1 MTVRKFRL
9 FIAPNIDK
17 EEQWITEMSR
27 KGLHLVKYEYFTYV
41 FEEDPTKSYVYQ
53 IDFRQEA
60 KRDYF
65 QLYEDAGW
73 EYVTNSMSIFH
84 YFRAD
89 SSEASVQKLYTD
101 NESIQDSFKRMI
113 SFYLL
118 IFGLF
123 LVSQL
128 GLVVSWKGYLIQY
141 IVAGMDIVF
150 IVLYLYLFY
159 AINKRIDFYR
169 RK

>member
-1 MTVRKFRL
+1 MVVRKFRL
-9 FIAPNIDK
+9 FLASNVNK
-17 EEQWITEMSR
+17 EEQWLTEMSR

-41 FEEDPTKSYVYQ
+41 FEEDSAKSYVYQ
-53 IDFRQEA
+53 IDFRQDA

-89 SSEASVQKLYTD
+89 ASEAGLQKLYTD
-101 NESIQDSFKRMI
+101 KESIQDSFKRMI

-118 IFGLF
+118 IFVLF

-128 GLVVSWKGYLIQY
+128 GLIVSWEGYWIQY
-141 IVAGMDIVF
+141 IVAGMDVVF

-159 AINKRIDFYR
+159 AIKKRIDFYR
-169 RK
+169 SK

>member
-9 FIAPNIDK
+9 FIAPNINK
-17 EEQWITEMSR
+17 EEQWLTELSSQ
-27 KGLHLVKYEYFTYV
+27 GLHLVKYEYFTYV
-41 FEEDPTKSYVYQ
+41 FEEDPTKSFVYQ
-53 IDFRQEA
+53 IDFRQDA
-60 KRDYF
+60 KKDYF

-89 SSEASVQKLYTD
+89 ASDSGIQKLYTD
-101 NESIQDSFKRMI
+101 NDSLQDSFKRMI

-128 GLVVSWKGYLIQY
+128 ALVVSWKGYLIQY
-141 IVAGMDIVF
+141 LVLGLDIVL
-150 IVLYLYLFY
+150 IVVYLYLFY
-159 AINKRIDFYR
+159 AIKKRINFYN